1 MVHCRKPR
9 VIPPNFVIQE
19 ETFWQAA
26 KFFLLNDSGGW
37 NDRIRVIRV
46 NPRKSAILNG

>member
-1 MVHCRKPR
+1 MVHSRKR
-9 VIPPNFVIQE
+9 GVIPPNIVIQE

-37 NDRIRVIRV
+37 NDKIRVIPLIRDS
-46 NPRKSAILNG
+46 KW